1 MPENYEGTAI
11 DPETFGQLDADTEDD
26 SLDEEVDYD
35 DEIDEEIDEPESA
48 QEDNDETN
56 EEERQSSFDIEGIG
70 TVTADEIK
78 EWRNSGLRQSDYTRK
93 TQELAQQREELKDA
107 AAVYDYLKAHP
118 YLVDSIKQAE
128 RNPQFN
134 QIAPSAEKDAIRGL
148 QYQVQSMRVDSELQS
163 LHEKYGDFD
172 EDALFRTATEN
183 KTNNLEMVLKS
194 MMYESKPDTSTVEQ
208 LKKQLR
214 DELKAELEQN
224 RDTVSTVVT
233 NKSSKR
239 RSTPRLTKEEK
250 HVAEM
255 MGMTPSE
262 YNKWKNI

>member
-11 DPETFGQLDADTEDD
+11 DPETFGQLDADTDEDD
-26 SLDEEVDYD
+26 SLDIEENDD
-35 DEIDEEIDEPESA
+35 DEIIEETDEPEDSS
-48 QEDNDETN
+48 EDNDASD
-56 EEERQSSFDIEGIG
+56 EEAGQSFNIEGIG
-70 TVTADEIK
+70 TVTADEIR

-107 AAVYDYLKAHP
+107 SAIYEYLKAHP

-148 QYQVQSMRVDSELQS
+148 QYQVQSMKVDSELQS
-163 LHEKYGDFD
+163 LHERYGDFNED
-172 EDALFRTATEN
+172 ELFRIATEN

-194 MMYESKPDTSTVEQ
+194 MMYNDKPSTSAIEEAKRQ
-208 LKKQLR
+208 
-214 DELKAELEQN
+214 LKAELEQD
-224 RDTVSTVVT
+224 RDTVSTIVT
-233 NKSSKR
+233 NKSFKKR
-239 RSTPRLTKEEK
+239 NTPKLSKEEK

-255 MGMTPSE
+255 MGMTPRE
-262 YNKWKNI
+262 YAKWKSV